1 MLEQVSHIEAVK
13 KTPFPI
19 DSTKAKP
26 SSKGG
31 AEPAPDFK
39 SVLEKSLQQQAHTS
53 APTAN
58 AKASAQH
65 LQAAQKLAKEPASPQ
80 ASAKQIST
88 KQIGTKQASTK
99 IESPSTANALPST
112 TATPSTPTP
121 ASLAPK
127 GEPLGASKE
136 APQMLAQALESSA
149 PKQLSLIH
157 I

>member
-19 DSTKAKP
+19 DSPKAKP

-31 AEPAPDFK
+31 AEPVPDFK

-53 APTAN
+53 TPTAN

-80 ASAKQIST
+80 AS
-88 KQIGTKQASTK
+88 TKQASTK
-99 IESPSTANALPST
+99 IQS
-112 TATPSTPTP
+112 P
-121 ASLAPK
+121 ASLMHSLAP
-127 GEPLGASKE
+127 L
-136 APQMLAQALESSA
+136 QRLVRL
-149 PKQLSLIH
+149 LLLH
-157 I
+157 